1 MAETSPLAP
10 VYREPVFLF
19 VCVGGGGGAR
29 AGGALNER
37 EGSVTPLLWTKS
49 PLASSD
55 IVAEEDV
62 PVHQM
67 PNDL

>member
-19 VCVGGGGGAR
+19 VCVGGAR

-49 PLASSD
+49 PLASSG